1 MRNNSDDIES
11 STHTGYQAKHHH
23 EGHSEPRRLLHSHA
37 HEEDI
42 PGTVNLQATAG
53 DDTAYGQALF
63 PVPSDDPNDPLQ
75 WPSWKKTVILILV
88 SVYSFLGN
96 SALTGP
102 AVYIGIYAEQFKIS
116 PAIASGLISYPNL
129 AYGFGSLILVPAYL
143 KFGRRIVMLVSI
155 ALVSLGDS
163 HRLARG
169 MTPFRYRA

>member
-11 STHTGYQAKHHH
+11 STHTGYQAPHH
-23 EGHSEPRRLLHSHA
+23 EKHGEPRRLLHSHA

-155 ALVSLGDS
+155 ALVSLGNRY
-163 HRLARG
+163 RLVRG
-169 MTPFRYRA
+169 MI